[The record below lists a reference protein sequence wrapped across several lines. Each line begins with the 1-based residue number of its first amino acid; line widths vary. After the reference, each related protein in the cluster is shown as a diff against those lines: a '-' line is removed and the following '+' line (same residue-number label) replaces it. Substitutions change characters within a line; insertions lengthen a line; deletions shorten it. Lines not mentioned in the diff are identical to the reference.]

1 MKTFIFAV
9 ALILPHQTL
18 TAAGPVPVDLGSAAR
33 FTILSGAAITTS
45 GSGRI
50 NGDVGASP
58 IAGSEIA
65 LTQSQ
70 VNGTIFAV
78 DSTGPPGSVM
88 NPTLLSLAKSD
99 LTTAYNSAAGRT
111 PVPSGSNLNP
121 GAGNIGGANLIP
133 GLYKFTGG
141 ALITG
146 ANLTLTGSEDDVW
159 IFQIA
164 SSLGVGSNIQIL
176 LVGGAKPRNIFWQVG
191 ASATIGTFAVFK
203 GTIMAAQ
210 SVTMD
215 TGSTMD
221 GRALAFT
228 AGVTFNSELESLPIP
243 EVPNF
248 TAISR
253 ASGGAV
259 DLTLKT
265 TPYYLLTLETS
276 IDLSPNSWTLVTT
289 ARPEADIWE
298 YTHPANLA
306 TGPKRFYRAF
316 LTAFP
321 EKN

>member
-1 MKTFIFAV
+1 MRSFILAAV
-9 ALILPHQTL
+9 LILPHQTL

-45 GSGRI
+45 GSGII

-58 IAGSEIA
+58 IAGSAIS

-70 VNGTIFAV
+70 VNGKIFTV

-111 PVPSGSNLNP
+111 PVPTGPNLNP

-146 ANLTLTGSEDDVW
+146 ADLTLTGGADDVW

-164 SSLGVGSNIQIL
+164 TTLGVGSNIRVL
-176 LVGGAKPRNIFWQVG
+176 LKGGAKARNIFWQVG
-191 ASATIGTFAVFK
+191 TSATIGTFAVFK
-203 GTIMAAQ
+203 GTIMADQ
-210 SVTMD
+210 SITMG

-221 GRALAFT
+221 GRALTFS
-228 AGVTFNSELESLPIP
+228 AGVSYNGELGSLPIP
-243 EVPNF
+243 KVPAII
-248 TAISR
+248 AISK

-259 DLTLKT
+259 SMTLKT

-276 IDLSPNSWTLVTT
+276 IDLTPNSWKLVTKAT
-289 ARPEADIWE
+289 PKTNTWQ
-298 YTHPANLA
+298 YTHPANVA

-316 LTAFP
+316 LTAYP
-321 EKN
+321 